1 MSGSPD
7 IILLLLQFKISSAV
21 VTAMSLMTKM
31 SLLCS
36 TNNLLKMKLYL
47 QCIAGFLGP
56 NKVLQIISTIINL
69 LSFLSLA
76 LKFLTDKINK
86 LDKTISEVLPGLEFF
101 AYLFCF

>member
-1 MSGSPD
+1 
-7 IILLLLQFKISSAV
+7 
-21 VTAMSLMTKM
+21 
-31 SLLCS
+31 
-36 TNNLLKMKLYL
+36 MKLYL

-101 AYLFCF
+101 AYLFCFWDGCLLVAHVGLKLRILPP